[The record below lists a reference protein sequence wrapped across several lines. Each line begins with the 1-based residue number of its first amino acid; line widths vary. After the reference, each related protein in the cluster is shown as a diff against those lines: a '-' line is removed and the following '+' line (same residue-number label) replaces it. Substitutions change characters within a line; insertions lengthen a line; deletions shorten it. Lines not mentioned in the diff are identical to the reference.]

1 LKELAL
7 PRISPY
13 NLSDDILEIMQV
25 LPHRYPLLLVDRIL
39 EMELGKRIVG
49 LKNVSINEPY
59 FQGHFPGFPLMP
71 GVYILEALA
80 QVGAILM
87 IKSLD
92 LKIGKYAVVFAG
104 IDDARFKRPVYP
116 GDQLILELEA
126 ISLKKSLSKMKGT
139 AKVDNQVVAEA
150 ILYASARELAQIK
163 KQ

>member
-1 LKELAL
+1 M
-7 PRISPY
+7 
-13 NLSDDILEIMQV
+13 DILEIMQV

-39 EMELGKRIVG
+39 EMEAGKRIVG

-80 QVGAILM
+80 QVGGILM
-87 IKSLD
+87 IKSLN
-92 LKIGKYAVVFAG
+92 LEIGKYAVVFAG
-104 IDDARFKRPVYP
+104 IDDARFKKPVYP
-116 GDQLILELEA
+116 GDQLILELEV

-150 ILYASARELAQIK
+150 ILYASARELSQLK
-163 KQ
+163 R

>member
-1 LKELAL
+1 M
-7 PRISPY
+7 
-13 NLSDDILEIMQV
+13 DILEIMQV

-80 QVGAILM
+80 QVGGILM
-87 IKSLD
+87 IKSLN
-92 LKIGKYAVVFAG
+92 LEIGKYAVVFAG
-104 IDDARFKRPVYP
+104 IDDARFKKPVYP
-116 GDQLILELEA
+116 GDQLILELEV
-126 ISLKKSLSKMKGT
+126 ITLKKSLSKMKGT

-150 ILYASARELAQIK
+150 ILYASARELSQLK
-163 KQ
+163 K

>member
-1 LKELAL
+1 M
-7 PRISPY
+7 
-13 NLSDDILEIMQV
+13 DILEIMQV

-39 EMELGKRIVG
+39 EMEPGKRIVG

-80 QVGAILM
+80 QVGGILM
-87 IKSLD
+87 VKSLN
-92 LKIGKYAVVFAG
+92 LEIGKYAVVFAG
-104 IDDARFKRPVYP
+104 IDDARFKKPVYP
-116 GDQLILELEA
+116 GDQLILELDV

-150 ILYASARELAQIK
+150 ILYASARELTQLK
-163 KQ
+163 R

>member
-1 LKELAL
+1 M
-7 PRISPY
+7 
-13 NLSDDILEIMQV
+13 DILEIMQV

-39 EMELGKRIVG
+39 EIELGKRIVG

-80 QVGAILM
+80 QVGGILM
-87 IKSLD
+87 IKSLN
-92 LKIGKYAVVFAG
+92 LEVGKYAVVFAG
-104 IDDARFKRPVYP
+104 IDDARFKKPVYP
-116 GDQLILELEA
+116 GDQLILELDV

-150 ILYASARELAQIK
+150 ILYASARELTQLK
-163 KQ
+163 K

>member
-1 LKELAL
+1 M
-7 PRISPY
+7 
-13 NLSDDILEIMQV
+13 DILEIMQV

-39 EMELGKRIVG
+39 EMEPGKRIVG

-80 QVGAILM
+80 QVGGILM

-92 LKIGKYAVVFAG
+92 LEVGKYAVVFAG
-104 IDDARFKRPVYP
+104 IDDARFKKPVYP
-116 GDQLILELEA
+116 GDQLILELEV
-126 ISLKKSLSKMKGT
+126 ITLKKSLSKMKGT

-150 ILYASARELAQIK
+150 VLYASARELTQLK
-163 KQ
+163 R